1 MDVTARITG
10 FDRRTTEALGDDL
23 VAELQEFAASRG
35 ITVKMAGGS
44 FGGASAT
51 LKLEFGIEGVDRL
64 ADDFRKYAETFGLQ
78 PTDLGR
84 KFTIGS
90 RQFTITGLDIKRRA
104 RPVVIRRDGDDA
116 VRIIDVQSVQRAL
129 ADR

>member
-1 MDVTARITG
+1 MDITARITG